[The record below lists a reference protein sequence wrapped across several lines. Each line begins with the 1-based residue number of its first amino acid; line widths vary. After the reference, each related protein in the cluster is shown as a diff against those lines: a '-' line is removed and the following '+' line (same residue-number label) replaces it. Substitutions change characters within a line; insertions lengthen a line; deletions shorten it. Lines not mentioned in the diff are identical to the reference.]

1 MTIYLLQT
9 KQNKECLPSSR
20 IGRTERDHLKQP
32 NKGHDLEALSALKDL
47 LFSYNDCINLDN
59 NKE

>member
-1 MTIYLLQT
+1 LLQA
-9 KQNKECLPSSR
+9 KQNKECLPSSG
-20 IGRTERDHLKQP
+20 IGWTERDHLKQP

-47 LFSYNDCINLDN
+47 LFSYNDFINLDN